1 MKAAVGDKAPV
12 FQLKNQEDVWVNL
25 NDFLGK
31 IPLVIYFYP
40 KNFTPGC
47 VAEACS
53 FRDQFEDFT
62 DLGAMVIGISADSV
76 NSHARF
82 VKKYKLPFTMLAD
95 IDNKVRKLFDVKG
108 NFMGLIPGRETF
120 VIDAQGIIQMR
131 FDSLLATKHI
141 PKALKMLQKV
151 QHGK

>member
-1 MKAAVGDKAPV
+1 MKVAVGDKAPI
-12 FQLKNQEDVWVNL
+12 FQLKNQQDEWIDL
-25 NDFLGK
+25 NNFIGK
-31 IPLVIYFYP
+31 VPLVIYFYP

-62 DLGAMVIGISADSV
+62 DLGATVIGISGDSV

-82 VKKYKLPFTMLAD
+82 VKKYELPFTMLAD
-95 IDNKVRKLFDVKG
+95 SDNAVRKMYNVKG

-120 VIDAQGIIQMR
+120 VIDAQGIVQMR
-131 FDSLLATKHI
+131 FDSVMATKHI
-141 PKALKMLQKV
+141 PKALTMLKKV

>member
-1 MKAAVGDKAPV
+1 MKVAVGDKAPI
-12 FQLKNQEDVWVNL
+12 FQLQNQEGRMVDL
-25 NDFLGK
+25 NDFMGK

-47 VAEACS
+47 IAEACS
-53 FRDQFEDFT
+53 FRDQFEEFS
-62 DLGAMVIGISADSV
+62 DLGAMVIGISGDSV

-95 IDNKVRKLFDVKG
+95 INNTVRNMYDVKG

-120 VIDAQGIIQMR
+120 VINADGIVQMR
-131 FDSLLATKHI
+131 FDSVLAAKHI
-141 PKALKMLQKV
+141 SKALTMLKKV
-151 QHGK
+151 RHAK

>member
-1 MKAAVGDKAPV
+1 MKISIGDKAPT
-12 FQLKNQEDVWVNL
+12 FQLKNQDDILFDL
-25 NDFLGK
+25 NDYAGK
-31 IPLVIYFYP
+31 VPMVIYFYP

-62 DLGAMVIGISADSV
+62 DLGATVIGISGDSV

-82 VKKYKLPFTMLAD
+82 VEKYKLPFTMLAD
-95 IDNKVRKLFDVKG
+95 VKNKVRKMYDVKG

-120 VIDAQGIIQMR
+120 VIDAAGIVQMR
-131 FDSLLATKHI
+131 FDSVLATKHI